1 MVGKWWKEHQDKD
14 QIIWG
19 IANHRKESGFYP
31 KYEEKALKDLEQ
43 EESHQYLTYILKDSL
58 NLEGRE

>member
-19 IANHRKESGFYP
+19 VVKHRRESGFYP
-31 KYEEKALKDLEQ
+31 KYEEKSLKDFEQ
-43 EESHQYLTYILKDSL
+43 EESVSDLLFKRLS
-58 NLEGRE
+58 